1 MQKRPLSLTII
12 AVFLGLFSLLGLYGT
27 LTMGSN
33 PSVTEMLEQSRA
45 PLMFLQVWGVIGCI
59 ITLACAYGIWKGLP
73 WSRVLYVVWNVI
85 GILVSFVTTPQQAL
99 ILVSIV
105 IFVVI
110 AAFLFTNRAN
120 EWFAARGFALKRED
134 PITPR

>member
-12 AVFLGLFSLLGLYGT
+12 AVFLALFSLLGLYGT

-33 PSVTEMLEQSRA
+33 PAAVKMLEASKV
-45 PLMFLQVWGVIGCI
+45 PLMFLQIWGVIGCLV
-59 ITLACAYGIWKGLP
+59 TLACAYGIWKGLP

-85 GILVSFVTTPQQAL
+85 GIVVSFFTTPQQSL

-110 AAFLFTNRAN
+110 AGFLYTNRAN
-120 EWFAARGFALKRED
+120 EWFSARGFALKRE
-134 PITPR
+134 TA

>member
-12 AVFLGLFSLLGLYGT
+12 AVFLALFSLLGLYGT

-33 PSVTEMLEQSRA
+33 PAAVKMLEASKV

-59 ITLACAYGIWKGLP
+59 VTLACAYGIWKGLP

-110 AAFLFTNRAN
+110 AGFLYTNRAN
-120 EWFAARGFALKRED
+120 EWFAARGFALKRESA
-134 PITPR
+134 

>member
-12 AVFLGLFSLLGLYGT
+12 AVFLALFSLLGLYGT

-33 PSVTEMLEQSRA
+33 PAAVKMLEASKV
-45 PLMFLQVWGVIGCI
+45 PLMFLQIWGVIGCI
-59 ITLACAYGIWKGLP
+59 VTLACAYGIWKGLP

-85 GILVSFVTTPQQAL
+85 GILVSFFTTPQQSL

-110 AAFLFTNRAN
+110 AGFLYTNRAN
-120 EWFAARGFALKRED
+120 EWFSARGFALKRED
-134 PITPR
+134 A

>member
-12 AVFLGLFSLLGLYGT
+12 AVFLALFSLLGLYGT

-33 PSVTEMLEQSRA
+33 PEALKMLEASKV
-45 PLMFLQVWGVIGCI
+45 PLMFLQIWGAIGCI
-59 ITLACAYGIWKGLP
+59 VTLACAYGIWKGMP

-85 GILVSFVTTPQQAL
+85 GIVVSFFTTPTQSL

-110 AAFLFTNRAN
+110 AGFLYTNRAN
-120 EWFAARGFALKRED
+120 EWFSARGFALKRED
-134 PITPR
+134 V